1 MSEAQQKNSDIQ
13 LFNLDNSELITK
25 MEDESIDVIL
35 TDPPYLYLKNQ
46 KLDRPFDEQLFFS
59 ECKRVLAK
67 DGFIV
72 MFGRGISFYRWNGIL
87 DSLGFVFK
95 EEIVWDKIRMY
106 GEEEHQFSYW
116 IMAVISTDNKIE
128 WYVKN
133 TAINE
138 VIFEGNTYESC
149 VNFLETLI
157 NKLVE
162 TGKYKYLEF

>member
-1 MSEAQQKNSDIQ
+1 MI
-13 LFNLDNSELITK
+13 NLDL
-25 MEDESIDVIL
+25 
-35 TDPPYLYLKNQ
+35 LKN
-46 KLDRPFDEQLFFS
+46 KLS
-59 ECKRVLAK
+59 T
-67 DGFIV
+67 
-72 MFGRGISFYRWNGIL
+72 M
-87 DSLGFVFK
+87 
-95 EEIVWDKIRMY
+95 EIVWDKIRMY

-116 IMAVISTDNKIE
+116 IMAVIATDNKIE

-162 TGKYKYLEF
+162 TGKYKYLE

>member
-1 MSEAQQKNSDIQ
+1 
-13 LFNLDNSELITK
+13 
-25 MEDESIDVIL
+25 
-35 TDPPYLYLKNQ
+35 
-46 KLDRPFDEQLFFS
+46 
-59 ECKRVLAK
+59 
-67 DGFIV
+67 
-72 MFGRGISFYRWNGIL
+72 
-87 DSLGFVFK
+87 
-95 EEIVWDKIRMY
+95 MY

-133 TAINE
+133 TAINK

-162 TGKYKYLEF
+162 TGKYKYLE